1 MVIAVFQL
9 QSSNRLAFARKV
21 DAQIRMDLSKLT
33 RRPAGSACLLHRFV
47 LGKHQDQPRSKY
59 QDQNNIDHN
68 LAM

>member
-47 LGKHQDQPRSKY
+47 LGKH
-59 QDQNNIDHN
+59 
-68 LAM
+68 